1 VTGSERFRAALEKIA
16 RLPAGAAASEIARTA
31 LLEAELTSEEN
42 PEAIQ
47 VLIQKL
53 KRTNMTTTDKLLQW
67 KPQQCSFDELLEL
80 RAAARLL
87 RAEYA
92 AQQLDHPHW
101 LPQAELDLDHEING
115 RAQSERLRQLC
126 ELKKER
132 EALRVVEER
141 KVGLDQ
147 QIATF
152 EAALHQ

>member
-1 VTGSERFRAALEKIA
+1 VTESERFRAALEKIA
-16 RLPAGAAASEIARTA
+16 RLPAAKVAGEIARTA

-47 VLIQKL
+47 VLIQKF
-53 KRTNMTTTDKLLQW
+53 KRTTMTTTDKLLQW
-67 KPQQCSFDELLEL
+67 RPQQCSFDELMEL
-80 RAAARLL
+80 RAAARSL

-92 AQQLDHPHW
+92 AHQLDHPHW
-101 LPQAELDLDHEING
+101 LLKAELDLDNEIGG

-132 EALRVVEER
+132 DALRVAEER
-141 KVGLDQ
+141 KLGLDQ

>member
-1 VTGSERFRAALEKIA
+1 VTESERFRAALEKIA
-16 RLPAGAAASEIARTA
+16 RLPAAKVAGEIARTA
-31 LLEAELTSEEN
+31 LLEAELTPEEN

-47 VLIQKL
+47 VLIHKL
-53 KRTNMTTTDKLLQW
+53 KRTTMTTTDKLLQW

-80 RAAARLL
+80 RAAARSL

-92 AQQLDHPHW
+92 AHQLDHPHW
-101 LPQAELDLDHEING
+101 LPNAESDLDNEING
-115 RAQSERLRQLC
+115 RAQSERLRLLC